1 MVDATPAKRVN
12 WIRIELVKE
21 KSVLYSKRTVS
32 SPKDAVILVKDMLE
46 SSDKEKLIVCSLNTK
61 NEPTALE
68 VVSIGTL
75 NSSLVH
81 PREVFKSSI
90 LNNANSIIVFHNH
103 PSGEITPSNED
114 INITKRLQE
123 SGKILGIELI
133 DHIIIGQDNYCSL
146 KEKGIL

>member
-1 MVDATPAKRVN
+1 MKKVIPAKRVN
-12 WIRIELVKE
+12 WVRIELVRE
-21 KSVLYSKRTVS
+21 KSVLYSKRTVN
-32 SPKDAVILVKDMLE
+32 SPTDAVSLVKDMME

-61 NEPTALE
+61 NEPTAIE

-103 PSGEITPSNED
+103 PSGDITPSSED
-114 INITKRLQE
+114 INITNRLKE
-123 SGKILGIELI
+123 SGKILGIEVI
-133 DHIIIGQDNYCSL
+133 DHIIVGQDNYCSL
-146 KEKGIL
+146 KEKGML